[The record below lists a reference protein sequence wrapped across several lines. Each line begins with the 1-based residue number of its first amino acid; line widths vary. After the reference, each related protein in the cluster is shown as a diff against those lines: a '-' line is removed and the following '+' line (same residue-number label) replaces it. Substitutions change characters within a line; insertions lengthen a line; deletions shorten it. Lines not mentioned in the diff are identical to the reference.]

1 MWTAAGVPDRDLAFI
16 SAVDALAGFSA
27 GTLSPV
33 ELMEA
38 VLAVDDVDGALTQV
52 YADEAMESAG
62 AAEIAWRDGTA
73 RALEGLPIAVKE
85 DKGVAGKPTSAG
97 SQVFADSIAG
107 GDAPPV
113 AAMRAAG
120 AIFHARTNV
129 PDMGSAGITGGRRY
143 PPTKNPYNPEYNS
156 LGSSGGAAAALA
168 KGLATLANASDYCGS
183 IRLPAAAC
191 GVVGFKPS
199 RGRNAVGA
207 YFNLD
212 WYDHDGAMG
221 RSVADCAVL
230 QNAMA
235 GQQASD
241 LFSRNDWTPVS
252 ADPAVAKKLRVAV
265 SVDLGYAVVD
275 PEVADATRALASRLE
290 AAGASV
296 DEVDIGWNDE
306 VLQAYR
312 HHVAMVMGAWMLP
325 YLESDRELL
334 TPYAIA
340 CAESVYDVTPSDFVR
355 SMEVETE
362 MWNELA
368 PIVADHDVLVC
379 PTTGVPSVPLD
390 FDPVGPDLEIAGQHV
405 AADYGWML
413 TYPFNMLSALPV
425 LNVPSGVAAS
435 GVPIGAQLVGRPF
448 DDHGLFG
455 VGALVEQLSP
465 PIGTF
470 AR

>member
-1 MWTAAGVPDRDLAFI
+1 VPDQSDLAFI
-16 SAVDALAGFSA
+16 SAVDALAEFSA
-27 GTLSPV
+27 GQLSPV

-38 VLAVDDVDGALTQV
+38 VLTVEDTDGALTQV
-52 YADEAMESAG
+52 YAEEAMEAAR
-62 AAEIAWRDGTA
+62 AAEQAWFNGSA

-85 DKGVAGKPTSAG
+85 DKGVTGKPTSAG

-107 GDAPPV
+107 ADAPPV

-120 AIFHARTNV
+120 GIFHARTNV
-129 PDMGSAGITGGRRY
+129 PDMGSAGITGSLRY
-143 PPTKNPYNPEYNS
+143 PPTKNPYNPTFNS

-168 KGLATLANASDYCGS
+168 KGLTTLANASDYCGS

-212 WYDHDGAMG
+212 WYDHDGAMA
-221 RSVADCAVL
+221 RSVADCALL
-230 QNAMA
+230 QNAIA
-235 GQQASD
+235 GQQPVD
-241 LFSRNDWTPVS
+241 LFSRDDWTPVTANP
-252 ADPAVAKKLRVAV
+252 ADTASLRVAV
-265 SVDLGYAVVD
+265 SIDLGFAAVD
-275 PEVADATRALASRLE
+275 SEVAAATLKLPSRLE
-290 AAGASV
+290 AAGA
-296 DEVDIGWNDE
+296 EVNEVEIGWGDE

-312 HHVAMVMGAWMLP
+312 DHAAMIMGAWMQP
-325 YLESDRELL
+325 YLESSRDLL

-340 CAESVYDVTPSDFVR
+340 CAESVYDVTPANFVR

-368 PIVADHDVLVC
+368 PIMGAHDVLIC

-390 FDPVGPDLEIAGQHV
+390 FDPAGPDIEIDGRSV

-425 LNVPSGVAAS
+425 LNLPSGTAGS

-448 DDHGLFG
+448 DDHSLFS

-465 PIGTF
+465 TIGTF

>member
-1 MWTAAGVPDRDLAFI
+1 MGVGVPDTDGLEFI
-16 SAVDALAGFSA
+16 SAVDALTAFA
-27 GTLSPV
+27 ARELSPV
-33 ELMEA
+33 ELMDA
-38 VLAVDDVDGALTQV
+38 VLAVEDSDGALTQR
-52 YADEAMESAG
+52 YADEPR
-62 AAEIAWRDGTA
+62 AAALDAEASWAAGTA
-73 RALEGLPIAVKE
+73 RALEGLPVAVKE
-85 DKGVAGKPTSAG
+85 DKGVTGKPTSAG

-120 AIFHARTNV
+120 GIFHARTNV
-129 PDMGSAGITGGRRY
+129 PDMGSAGITGSLRY
-143 PPTKNPYNPEYNS
+143 PPTKNPYNPEFNS

-168 KGLATLANASDYCGS
+168 KGLTTLANASDYCGS

-241 LFSRNDWTPVS
+241 LFSRNDWAPVT
-252 ADPAVAKKLRVAV
+252 AEPVDPSSLRVAV
-265 SVDLGYAVVD
+265 SVDLGYAAVD
-275 PEVADATRALASRLE
+275 PEIAAATRALGARLE
-290 AAGASV
+290 AVGAQV
-296 DEVDIGWNDE
+296 DEVDIGWTDE
-306 VLQAYR
+306 VLWAYR
-312 HHVAMVMGAWMLP
+312 KHAAVIMGAWMLP
-325 YLESDRELL
+325 YLESDRDIL

-340 CAESVYDVTPSDFVR
+340 VAETAQQVTPSEFVR
-355 SMEVETE
+355 SMEIETE
-362 MWNELA
+362 MWTQLA
-368 PIVADHDVLVC
+368 PVMSEHNALIC
-379 PTTGVPSVPLD
+379 PTAGVASVPLD
-390 FDPVGPDLEIAGQHV
+390 FDPAGPDVDVGGRPV
-405 AADYGWML
+405 ASDYGWMM
-413 TYPFNMLSALPV
+413 TYPFNMLSAMPV

-448 DDHGLFG
+448 DDHGVFALG
-455 VGALVEQLSP
+455 TLVEQLSP
-465 PIGTF
+465 RIGTF
-470 AR
+470 GP